1 VPLSDDDLV
10 VRSLFGEYAAHFC
23 DAGPLPEQ
31 LPAAAQALYV
41 VDERVWQLHRDHCLR
56 GLDDRQDEVVLLP
69 ISEERKTLATAEEL
83 YAAITQRQAKRD
95 TTLVSIGGGIT
106 QDITGFVASTLYR
119 GVTWIYAPTTLLA
132 QADSCIGSKTSLNW
146 GRFKNL
152 IGTMY
157 PPRRVYV
164 HGGFLQTLSEADHF
178 SGLGEVVKLHLV
190 GGAETA
196 AVLEAELPALLAR
209 DRTAVARAVRRS
221 LLIKRD
227 FIQEDELDSG
237 RRRVLNFG
245 HCFGHAVE
253 SAGDFSVPH
262 GQAVLAGM
270 ILAGLVA
277 RARGVLSVT
286 LEGQL
291 RERLLR
297 PLLTVLPDQRS
308 LDPQGVVAAMR
319 QDKKR
324 TGPKLALV
332 MLCDDYRLELAQ
344 DLEEAEAVAALG
356 EMRGLL

>member
-1 VPLSDDDLV
+1 VPLSDNDLA
-10 VRSLFGEYAAHFC
+10 VRSLLGDYTVHFC
-23 DAGPLPEQ
+23 GARPLSEQ
-31 LPAAAQALYV
+31 LPAATQPLYV
-41 VDERVWQLHRDHCLR
+41 VDERVWQLHRESCLR
-56 GLDDRQDEVVLLP
+56 GLYAKQDEVVLLP
-69 ISEERKTLATAEEL
+69 ISEERKTLAAAEEL
-83 YAAITQRQAKRD
+83 YAVMTQRRVRRD
-95 TTLVSIGGGIT
+95 TTLISIGGGIT
-106 QDITGFVASTLYR
+106 QDITGFVASTMYR

-157 PPRRVYV
+157 PPCRVYV
-164 HGGFLQTLSEADHF
+164 HGGFLETLSDTDHF

-196 AVLEAELPALLAR
+196 AVLEAALPALSAR
-209 DRTAVARAVRRS
+209 DRTAVAGAVRRS

-227 FIQEDELDSG
+227 FIQDDELDAG
-237 RRRVLNFG
+237 RRRMLNFG
-245 HCFGHAVE
+245 HCFGHAIE

-262 GQAVLAGM
+262 GQAVVAGM
-270 ILAGLVA
+270 MLASLVA
-277 RARGVLSVT
+277 KARGLLSAA
-286 LEGQL
+286 LEARL

-297 PLLTVLPDQRS
+297 PVLTAPLDERS
-308 LDPQGVVAAMR
+308 LDPQAVVAGMR

-332 MLCDDYRLELAQ
+332 MLCDDYRLELVQ